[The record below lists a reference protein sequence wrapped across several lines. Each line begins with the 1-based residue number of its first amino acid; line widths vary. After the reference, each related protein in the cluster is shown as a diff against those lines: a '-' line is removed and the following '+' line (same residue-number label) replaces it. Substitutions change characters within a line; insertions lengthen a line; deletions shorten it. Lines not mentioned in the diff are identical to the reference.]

1 MPVKKSN
8 DELYS
13 IWERFINDGE
23 LAAGINPEI
32 AASWKRSK
40 SFGVD
45 PLGASPL
52 PANKHSINDLRK
64 KNRRLIEVVTP
75 FIGLIEKFIQN
86 TGFMLTLVDKDGYL
100 LEIRGDSEEALKRAK
115 VSMLVEG
122 ANRSEAKAGTNAIG
136 LALTEDRPLQL
147 VGPEHY
153 KKCYH
158 DWTCSSAPIHDT
170 SGKILGI
177 LNLSGHRSLIHKH
190 TLGMVTSLAQDIE
203 RELRIQEQNSALRL
217 ANEQLNAVIDSI
229 AEGVIAVDQQGQI
242 IEVNAKF
249 QSLFKVSK
257 AELQGKQIGDVFT
270 SSSSLPEILET
281 GKEYFDREK
290 ELSRA
295 SLQVSAMVTGRKIL
309 NDKGEIV
316 GAVEIIKE
324 KKDVYRLVNKLTGA
338 KAVFTFDN
346 IVHEDAQMANIID
359 MGRSVA
365 ETDTRVLLEAESG
378 TGKELFA
385 QAIHNASPRRKGP
398 FVAVNCSAIPRELI
412 ESELFGYSEGAFT
425 GAKKGGK
432 PGKFE
437 LAEGGTLFL
446 DEVNSMPLDMQV
458 KLLRVLQQNEV
469 TRLGGEQ
476 AVPLNVRIIA
486 ASNRSLEELVQ
497 EGHFRLDL
505 FYRLGVVVIK
515 IPPLRERIKDIPVLF
530 KHLLQKISRSIGK
543 PLTYCEDEI
552 LPALCA
558 YAWPGNVREME
569 NYIERAVVLARDG
582 TLTIHQFPEKLHP
595 KGNHS
600 DEVNLNYLAIK
611 ERESIIKVLEMYNGN
626 ISKAAKNLGIS
637 RNTIYSKIKA
647 YGISPT

>member
-1 MPVKKSN
+1 MPKNISN
-8 DELYS
+8 EKMHQ
-13 IWERFINDGE
+13 IWEHFIISGE
-23 LAAGINPEI
+23 FVEGLAPEI
-32 AASWKRSK
+32 AESWIRSRAY
-40 SFGVD
+40 GVD
-45 PLGASPL
+45 PFGESPPVDENIL
-52 PANKHSINDLRK
+52 NNLRE
-64 KNRRLIEVVTP
+64 KNRMLLDVVTP

-86 TGFMLTLVDKDGYL
+86 TGFMLTLVDKDGFIL
-100 LEIRGDSEEALKRAK
+100 KVKGDSDALKQADF
-115 VSMLVEG
+115 SQLVEG
-122 ANRSEAKAGTNAIG
+122 ANRCEAKAGTNAIG

-153 KKCYH
+153 KKLYH

-170 SGKILGI
+170 RGGI
-177 LNLSGHRSLIHKH
+177 IGVLNLSGHRSLIHKH
-190 TLGMVTSLAQDIE
+190 TLGMVISLAQDIE
-203 RELRIQEQNSALRL
+203 RELRIQEQNTALRL
-217 ANEQLNAVIDSI
+217 ANEQLQAVIDSI
-229 AEGVIAVDQQGQI
+229 AEGVIAVDQNGRI
-242 IEVNAKF
+242 IEANVKF
-249 QSLFKVSK
+249 QKLFQVSK
-257 AELQGKQIGDVFT
+257 TELLGKQIANIFT
-270 SSSSLPEILET
+270 THSSLPDILNT
-281 GKEYFDREK
+281 GKEYFDRE
-290 ELSRA
+290 ELISRNA
-295 SLQVSAMVTGRKIL
+295 LQVSAMTTGRKIL
-309 NDKGEIV
+309 NDKGDIV

-324 KKDVYRLVNKLTGA
+324 KKDVFRLVNKLTGA

-346 IVHEDAQMANIID
+346 IVHADQQMANLID
-359 MGRSVA
+359 MAKSVA

-385 QAIHNASPRRKGP
+385 QAIHNASPRHKGP

-437 LAEGGTLFL
+437 LAESGTLFL

-505 FYRLGVVVIK
+505 FYRLGVVVFK

-530 KHLLQKISRSIGK
+530 EHLLQKISHSVGK
-543 PLTYCEDEI
+543 SLTYCEEE
-552 LPALCA
+552 LLSMLCS
-558 YAWPGNVREME
+558 YDWPGNVREME

-582 TLTIHQFPEKLHP
+582 VLTERHFPEKLHP
-595 KGNHS
+595 KDNQMGDS
-600 DEVNLNYLAIK
+600 NLNYLALK
-611 ERESIIKVLEMYNGN
+611 EKESIIKILEMNNGN

-637 RNTIYSKIKA
+637 RNTLYAKLKG
-647 YGISPT
+647 YGIASG

>member
-1 MPVKKSN
+1 MPDKKYREISY
-8 DELYS
+8 D
-13 IWERFINDGE
+13 IWERFTNGGE
-23 LAAGINPEI
+23 LAADINPVI
-32 AASWKRSK
+32 AASWKRSRDY
-40 SFGVD
+40 GVD
-45 PLGASPL
+45 PFGTSL
-52 PANKHSINDLRK
+52 PVEERLLVSLRRE
-64 KNRRLIEVVTP
+64 NRILLDVVKP

-86 TGFMLTLVDKDGYL
+86 TGFMLTLVDKDGFL
-100 LEIRGDSEEALKRAK
+100 LEIKGDSEALKRAHI
-115 VSMLVEG
+115 SQLVEG
-122 ANRSEAKAGTNAIG
+122 ANRSETKAGTNAIG

-147 VGPEHY
+147 AGPEHF
-153 KKCYH
+153 KQCYH
-158 DWTCSSAPIHDT
+158 DWTCSAAPIHDT
-170 SGKILGI
+170 RGKILGV

-203 RELRIQEQNSALRL
+203 RELRIQEQNAALRL
-217 ANEQLNAVIDSI
+217 ANEQLQAVIDSI
-229 AEGVIAVDQQGQI
+229 AEGVIAVDQNGRI
-242 IEVNAKF
+242 IEANVKF
-249 QSLFKVSK
+249 QKLFQVSK
-257 AELQGKQIGDVFT
+257 TELLGRQIANVFST
-270 SSSSLPEILET
+270 PSSLTEILHT
-281 GKEYFDREK
+281 GKEYFDRE
-290 ELSRA
+290 EMITRA
-295 SLQVSAMVTGRKIL
+295 DFHVSAMTTGRKIL
-309 NDKGEIV
+309 NDKAEIV

-338 KAVFTFDN
+338 KAVFNFDN
-346 IVHEDAQMANIID
+346 IVHEDLQMANIID
-359 MGRSVA
+359 MAKSVA

-385 QAIHNASPRRKGP
+385 QAIHNASPRHKGP

-476 AVPLNVRIIA
+476 PVPLNVRIVA
-486 ASNRSLEELVQ
+486 ASNRSLEELVR

-505 FYRLGVVVIK
+505 FYRLGVVVLK
-515 IPPLRERIKDIPVLF
+515 IPPLRERVKDIPVLF
-530 KHLLQKISRSIGK
+530 KHLLRKISHSIGK
-543 PLTYCEDEI
+543 SVTCSEDDI

-558 YAWPGNVREME
+558 YDWPGNVREME

-582 TLTIHQFPEKLHP
+582 VLTVGHFPEKLCP
-595 KGNHS
+595 KATKVG
-600 DEVNLNYLAIK
+600 EVNLHYLALK
-611 ERESIIKVLEMYNGN
+611 ERESIIKMIEMYHGN

-637 RNTIYSKIKA
+637 RNTLYAKLKS
-647 YGISPT
+647 YGIAAD